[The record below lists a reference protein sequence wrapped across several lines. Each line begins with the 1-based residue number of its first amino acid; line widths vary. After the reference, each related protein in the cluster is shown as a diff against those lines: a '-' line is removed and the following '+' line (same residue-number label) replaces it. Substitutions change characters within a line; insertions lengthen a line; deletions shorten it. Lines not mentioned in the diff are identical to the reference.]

1 MKQTGG
7 LVSGGY
13 FRGQR
18 GLSNHIKT
26 IFRNVVGF
34 VKRGHNG
41 RRCHHHITIGFRH
54 KRGHDPTTNMAA
66 ANADA
71 EATGGRRR
79 RHSLSNSVQGQRL
92 HNCHLAI
99 VGLRIATFVS
109 GLGSEIHLRK
119 NVIC

>member
-54 KRGHDPTTNMAA
+54 KRGHDPTSNVADAA
-66 ANADA
+66 AAIAA
-71 EATGGRRR
+71 EATRGRRR

-109 GLGSEIHLRK
+109 GLGSEIHLSK
-119 NVIC
+119 